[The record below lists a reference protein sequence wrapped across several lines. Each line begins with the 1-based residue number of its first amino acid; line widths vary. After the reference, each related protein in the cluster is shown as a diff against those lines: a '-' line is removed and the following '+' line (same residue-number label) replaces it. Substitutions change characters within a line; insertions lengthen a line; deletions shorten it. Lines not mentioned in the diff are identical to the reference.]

1 MIEVRNLTKKYGD
14 HEAVSDIS
22 FTVEEGHIYGFL
34 GPNGAGKST
43 TMNIITGYIAATSG
57 DVVIN
62 GHDILKE
69 PRAAKSCIGYLPE
82 VPPVYQDLT
91 VREYL
96 EFAAE
101 IKGMKKQAK
110 KDAVAEAVKTAML
123 EEVEQRLIKNLSKG
137 YKQRV
142 GLAQAIIGLPEVLI
156 LDEPTSGLDPKQ
168 IMEMRDLIKRLGDD
182 HTVILSSHILSEVS
196 AICDHVIMI
205 SGGKIVADDSLEA
218 LTAEKSL
225 EEVFLELTDSDRLEA
240 MDVID
245 LAAEKMSEETSEDE
259 SAEKQ
264 AGSEN
269 EQDNDAGEAA
279 DAADEESA
287 PDAAA
292 DNKAGKDDDKADEK
306 DHTEVKN
313 DGGDI

>member
-43 TMNIITGYIAATSG
+43 TMNIITGYMAATSG
-57 DVVIN
+57 DVIIN

-205 SGGKIVADDSLEA
+205 SGGKIVANDSLEA

-245 LAAEKMSEETSEDE
+245 LAAEKMSEEQPETEDE
-259 SAEKQ
+259 H
-264 AGSEN
+264 
-269 EQDNDAGEAA
+269 DNDADGAA
-279 DAADEESA
+279 NKADEEN
-287 PDAAA
+287 A
-292 DNKAGKDDDKADEK
+292 DDPADDKKDSNDDEPADEN
-306 DHTEVKN
+306 DHVEVKN

>member
-43 TMNIITGYIAATSG
+43 TMNIITGYMAATSG
-57 DVVIN
+57 NVIIN

-110 KDAVAEAVKTAML
+110 KDAAAEAVKTAML

-205 SGGKIVADDSLEA
+205 SGGKIVANDSLEA

-245 LAAEKMSEETSEDE
+245 LAAEKMSEEQPETEDE
-259 SAEKQ
+259 H
-264 AGSEN
+264 
-269 EQDNDAGEAA
+269 DNDTDGAA
-279 DAADEESA
+279 
-287 PDAAA
+287 
-292 DNKAGKDDDKADEK
+292 DKADEENAEDPADDKK
-306 DHTEVKN
+306 DSNDDEPADENDHVEVKN

>member
-1 MIEVRNLTKKYGD
+1 M
-14 HEAVSDIS
+14 
-22 FTVEEGHIYGFL
+22 
-34 GPNGAGKST
+34 
-43 TMNIITGYIAATSG
+43 AATSG
-57 DVVIN
+57 DVIIN

-245 LAAEKMSEETSEDE
+245 LAAEKMSEEQPETEDE
-259 SAEKQ
+259 H
-264 AGSEN
+264 
-269 EQDNDAGEAA
+269 DNDTDGAA
-279 DAADEESA
+279 
-287 PDAAA
+287 
-292 DNKAGKDDDKADEK
+292 DKADEENAEDPADDPADDKK
-306 DHTEVKN
+306 DSNDDEPADENDHVEVKN

>member
-43 TMNIITGYIAATSG
+43 TMNIITGYMAATSG
-57 DVVIN
+57 DVIIN

-205 SGGKIVADDSLEA
+205 SGGKIVANDSLEA

-245 LAAEKMSEETSEDE
+245 LAAEKMSEEQPETEDE
-259 SAEKQ
+259 H
-264 AGSEN
+264 
-269 EQDNDAGEAA
+269 DNDTDGAA
-279 DAADEESA
+279 
-287 PDAAA
+287 
-292 DNKAGKDDDKADEK
+292 DKADEENADDPAEDKK
-306 DHTEVKN
+306 DSNDDEPADENDHVEVKN

>member
-57 DVVIN
+57 DVIIN

-69 PRAAKSCIGYLPE
+69 PRTAKSCIGYLPE

-205 SGGKIVADDSLEA
+205 SGGKIVANDSLEA

-245 LAAEKMSEETSEDE
+245 LAAEKMSEEQPETEDE
-259 SAEKQ
+259 H
-264 AGSEN
+264 
-269 EQDNDAGEAA
+269 DNDADGAA
-279 DAADEESA
+279 
-287 PDAAA
+287 
-292 DNKAGKDDDKADEK
+292 DKADEENAEDPEDEDPADDKK
-306 DHTEVKN
+306 DNNDDEPADENDHGEVKN

>member
-43 TMNIITGYIAATSG
+43 TMNIITGYMAATSG
-57 DVVIN
+57 DVIIN

-205 SGGKIVADDSLEA
+205 SGGKIVANDSLEA

-245 LAAEKMSEETSEDE
+245 LAAEKMSEEQPETEDE
-259 SAEKQ
+259 H
-264 AGSEN
+264 
-269 EQDNDAGEAA
+269 DNDADGAA
-279 DAADEESA
+279 
-287 PDAAA
+287 
-292 DNKAGKDDDKADEK
+292 DKADEENAEDPADDPEDDKK
-306 DHTEVKN
+306 DSNDDEPADENDHVEVKN

>member
-43 TMNIITGYIAATSG
+43 TMNIITGYMAATSG
-57 DVVIN
+57 DVIIN

-205 SGGKIVADDSLEA
+205 SGGKIVANDSLEA

-225 EEVFLELTDSDRLEA
+225 EEVFLELTD
-240 MDVID
+240 
-245 LAAEKMSEETSEDE
+245 LAAEKMSEEQPETEDE
-259 SAEKQ
+259 H
-264 AGSEN
+264 
-269 EQDNDAGEAA
+269 DNDADGAA
-279 DAADEESA
+279 
-287 PDAAA
+287 
-292 DNKAGKDDDKADEK
+292 DKADEEMLK
-306 DHTEVKN
+306 ILQMILQMIKKTAMMMSLRMKM
-313 DGGDI
+313 ITWR

>member
-43 TMNIITGYIAATSG
+43 TMNIITGYMAATSG
-57 DVVIN
+57 DVIIN

-205 SGGKIVADDSLEA
+205 SGGKIVANDSLEA

-245 LAAEKMSEETSEDE
+245 LAAEKMSEEQPEIEDE
-259 SAEKQ
+259 H
-264 AGSEN
+264 
-269 EQDNDAGEAA
+269 DNDADGAA
-279 DAADEESA
+279 
-287 PDAAA
+287 
-292 DNKAGKDDDKADEK
+292 DKADEENAEDPEDEDPEDDKK
-306 DHTEVKN
+306 DSNDDEPADENDHVEVKN

>member
-43 TMNIITGYIAATSG
+43 TMNIITGYMAATSG
-57 DVVIN
+57 NVIIN

-205 SGGKIVADDSLEA
+205 SGGKIVANDSLEA

-245 LAAEKMSEETSEDE
+245 LAAEKMSEEQPETEDE
-259 SAEKQ
+259 H
-264 AGSEN
+264 
-269 EQDNDAGEAA
+269 DNDADGAA
-279 DAADEESA
+279 
-287 PDAAA
+287 
-292 DNKAGKDDDKADEK
+292 DKADEENAEDPADDHADDKK
-306 DHTEVKN
+306 DSNDDEPADENDHVEVKN
-313 DGGDI
+313 DGSDI

>member
-43 TMNIITGYIAATSG
+43 TMNIITGYMAATSG
-57 DVVIN
+57 DVIIN

-205 SGGKIVADDSLEA
+205 SGGKIVANDSLEA

-245 LAAEKMSEETSEDE
+245 LAAEKMSEEQPEIEDE
-259 SAEKQ
+259 H
-264 AGSEN
+264 
-269 EQDNDAGEAA
+269 DNDADGAA
-279 DAADEESA
+279 
-287 PDAAA
+287 
-292 DNKAGKDDDKADEK
+292 DKADEENADDPADDKK
-306 DHTEVKN
+306 DSNDDEPADENDHVEVKN

>member
-57 DVVIN
+57 DVIIN

-168 IMEMRDLIKRLGDD
+168 IMEMRDLIKRIGDD

-205 SGGKIVADDSLEA
+205 SGGKIVANDSLEA

-245 LAAEKMSEETSEDE
+245 LAAEKMSEEQPEAEDEHDNDADGADDKTDAESAEDPAEDKKDSSDDE
-259 SAEKQ
+259 SAE
-264 AGSEN
+264 EN
-269 EQDNDAGEAA
+269 
-279 DAADEESA
+279 
-287 PDAAA
+287 
-292 DNKAGKDDDKADEK
+292 
-306 DHTEVKN
+306 DHGEVKN

>member
-43 TMNIITGYIAATSG
+43 TMNMITGYIAATSG

-82 VPPVYQDLT
+82 VPPVYPDLT

-101 IKGMKKQAK
+101 IKGLKKQAK
-110 KDAVAEAVKTAML
+110 KDAVAEAVKTTML
-123 EEVEQRLIKNLSKG
+123 EDVEQRLIKNLSKG

-142 GLAQAIIGLPEVLI
+142 GLAQAIIGLPDVLI

-168 IMEMRDLIKRLGDD
+168 IMDMRDLIKKLGND

-196 AICDHVIMI
+196 AVCDHVIMI
-205 SGGKIVADDSLEA
+205 SGGKIVANDSLEA
-218 LTAEKSL
+218 LTEEKTL

-245 LAAEKMSEETSEDE
+245 LAAEKMAAEDTDKSQAADCIDEEQQPEDRDASDKE
-259 SAEKQ
+259 V
-264 AGSEN
+264 
-269 EQDNDAGEAA
+269 DND
-279 DAADEESA
+279 DS
-287 PDAAA
+287 
-292 DNKAGKDDDKADEK
+292 
-306 DHTEVKN
+306 
-313 DGGDI
+313 DI

>member
-14 HEAVSDIS
+14 HEVVSDIS

-57 DVVIN
+57 DVIIN

-123 EEVEQRLIKNLSKG
+123 EEVGQRLIKNLSKG

-168 IMEMRDLIKRLGDD
+168 IMEMRDLIKRLGND
-182 HTVILSSHILSEVS
+182 HTAILSSHILSEVS
-196 AICDHVIMI
+196 AVCDHVIMI
-205 SGGKIVADDSLEA
+205 SGGRIVADDSLEN

-245 LAAEKMSEETSEDE
+245 LAAEKMSAEAAEAGDTEENNEGTAEEVGRADEQAEPEEENTDDSTEDE
-259 SAEKQ
+259 NREVSDD
-264 AGSEN
+264 GS
-269 EQDNDAGEAA
+269 
-279 DAADEESA
+279 
-287 PDAAA
+287 
-292 DNKAGKDDDKADEK
+292 
-306 DHTEVKN
+306 
-313 DGGDI
+313 DI

>member
-43 TMNIITGYIAATSG
+43 TMNMITGYIAATSG

-82 VPPVYQDLT
+82 VPPVYPDLT

-101 IKGMKKQAK
+101 IKGLKKQAK
-110 KDAVAEAVKTAML
+110 KDAVAEAVKTTML
-123 EEVEQRLIKNLSKG
+123 EDVEQRLIKNLSKG

-142 GLAQAIIGLPEVLI
+142 GLAQAIIGLPDVLI

-168 IMEMRDLIKRLGDD
+168 IMDMRDLIKKLGND

-196 AICDHVIMI
+196 AVCDHVIMI
-205 SGGKIVADDSLEA
+205 SGGKIVANDSLEA
-218 LTAEKSL
+218 LTEEKTL

-245 LAAEKMSEETSEDE
+245 LAAEKMAAEDTDKSQAADCIDEEQQSEATDASDKEV
-259 SAEKQ
+259 
-264 AGSEN
+264 
-269 EQDNDAGEAA
+269 DND
-279 DAADEESA
+279 DS
-287 PDAAA
+287 
-292 DNKAGKDDDKADEK
+292 
-306 DHTEVKN
+306 
-313 DGGDI
+313 DI

>member
-43 TMNIITGYIAATSG
+43 TMNIITGYMAATSG
-57 DVVIN
+57 DVIIN

-101 IKGMKKQAK
+101 IKGMKKQVK

-205 SGGKIVADDSLEA
+205 SGGKIVANDSLEA

-245 LAAEKMSEETSEDE
+245 LAAEKMSEEQPETEDE
-259 SAEKQ
+259 H
-264 AGSEN
+264 
-269 EQDNDAGEAA
+269 DNDTDGAA
-279 DAADEESA
+279 
-287 PDAAA
+287 
-292 DNKAGKDDDKADEK
+292 DKADEENAEDPADDKK
-306 DHTEVKN
+306 DSNDDEPADENDHVEVKN

>member
-43 TMNIITGYIAATSG
+43 TMNIITGYMAATSG
-57 DVVIN
+57 NVIIN

-205 SGGKIVADDSLEA
+205 SGGKIVANDSLEA

-245 LAAEKMSEETSEDE
+245 LAAEKMSEEQPETEDE
-259 SAEKQ
+259 H
-264 AGSEN
+264 
-269 EQDNDAGEAA
+269 DNDADGAA
-279 DAADEESA
+279 
-287 PDAAA
+287 
-292 DNKAGKDDDKADEK
+292 DKADEENAEDPADDKK
-306 DHTEVKN
+306 DSNDDEPADENDHVEVKN

>member
-43 TMNIITGYIAATSG
+43 TMNIITGYMAATSG
-57 DVVIN
+57 NVIIN

-205 SGGKIVADDSLEA
+205 SGGKIVANDSLEA

-245 LAAEKMSEETSEDE
+245 LAAEKMSEEQPETEDE
-259 SAEKQ
+259 H
-264 AGSEN
+264 
-269 EQDNDAGEAA
+269 DNDADGAA
-279 DAADEESA
+279 
-287 PDAAA
+287 
-292 DNKAGKDDDKADEK
+292 DKADEENAEDPADDPADDKK
-306 DHTEVKN
+306 DSNDDEPADENDHVEVKN

>member
-43 TMNIITGYIAATSG
+43 TMNIITGYMAATSG
-57 DVVIN
+57 NVIIN

-205 SGGKIVADDSLEA
+205 SGGKIVANDSLEA

-245 LAAEKMSEETSEDE
+245 LAAEKMSGEQPETEDE
-259 SAEKQ
+259 H
-264 AGSEN
+264 
-269 EQDNDAGEAA
+269 DNDADGAA
-279 DAADEESA
+279 
-287 PDAAA
+287 
-292 DNKAGKDDDKADEK
+292 DKADEENAEDPADDKK
-306 DHTEVKN
+306 DSNDDEPADENDHVEVKN

>member
-43 TMNIITGYIAATSG
+43 TMNIITGYMAATSG
-57 DVVIN
+57 DVIIN

-205 SGGKIVADDSLEA
+205 SGGKIVANDSLEA

-245 LAAEKMSEETSEDE
+245 LAAEKMSEEQPEIEDE
-259 SAEKQ
+259 H
-264 AGSEN
+264 
-269 EQDNDAGEAA
+269 DNDTDGAA
-279 DAADEESA
+279 
-287 PDAAA
+287 
-292 DNKAGKDDDKADEK
+292 DKADEENAEDPADDKK
-306 DHTEVKN
+306 DSNDDEPADENDHVEVKN

>member
-43 TMNIITGYIAATSG
+43 TMNMITGYIAATSG
-57 DVVIN
+57 DVIIN

-205 SGGKIVADDSLEA
+205 SGGKIVANDSLEA

-245 LAAEKMSEETSEDE
+245 LAAEKMSEE
-259 SAEKQ
+259 Q
-264 AGSEN
+264 SEN
-269 EQDNDAGEAA
+269 EDEHDNDADGAA
-279 DAADEESA
+279 
-287 PDAAA
+287 
-292 DNKAGKDDDKADEK
+292 DKADEENAEGPADDKK
-306 DHTEVKN
+306 DSNDDESADENDHGEVKN

>member
-57 DVVIN
+57 DVIIN

-205 SGGKIVADDSLEA
+205 SGGKIVANDSLEA

-245 LAAEKMSEETSEDE
+245 LAAEKMSEEQPEAEDEHDNDADGADDKTDAESAEDPAEDKKDSSDDE
-259 SAEKQ
+259 SAE
-264 AGSEN
+264 EN
-269 EQDNDAGEAA
+269 
-279 DAADEESA
+279 
-287 PDAAA
+287 
-292 DNKAGKDDDKADEK
+292 
-306 DHTEVKN
+306 DHGEVKK

>member
-22 FTVEEGHIYGFL
+22 FTVEDGHIYGFL

-43 TMNIITGYIAATSG
+43 TMNIITGYMAATSG
-57 DVVIN
+57 NVIIN

-205 SGGKIVADDSLEA
+205 SGGKIVANDSLEA

-245 LAAEKMSEETSEDE
+245 LAAEKMSEEQPETEDE
-259 SAEKQ
+259 H
-264 AGSEN
+264 
-269 EQDNDAGEAA
+269 DNDTDGAA
-279 DAADEESA
+279 
-287 PDAAA
+287 
-292 DNKAGKDDDKADEK
+292 DKADEENAEDPADDPADDKK
-306 DHTEVKN
+306 DSNDDEPADENDHVEVKN

>member
-43 TMNIITGYIAATSG
+43 TMNIITGYMAATSG
-57 DVVIN
+57 DVIIN

-96 EFAAE
+96 EFVAE

-205 SGGKIVADDSLEA
+205 SGGKIVANDSLEA

-245 LAAEKMSEETSEDE
+245 LAAEKMSEEQPETEDE
-259 SAEKQ
+259 H
-264 AGSEN
+264 
-269 EQDNDAGEAA
+269 DNDADGAA
-279 DAADEESA
+279 
-287 PDAAA
+287 
-292 DNKAGKDDDKADEK
+292 DKADEENAEDSADDPADDKK
-306 DHTEVKN
+306 DSNDDEPADENDHVEVKN

>member
-43 TMNIITGYIAATSG
+43 TMNIITGYMAATSG
-57 DVVIN
+57 DVIIN

-110 KDAVAEAVKTAML
+110 KDAAAEAVKTAML

-205 SGGKIVADDSLEA
+205 SGGKIVANDSLEA

-225 EEVFLELTDSDRLEA
+225 EEVFLEITDSDRLEA

-245 LAAEKMSEETSEDE
+245 LAAEKMSEEQPETEDE
-259 SAEKQ
+259 H
-264 AGSEN
+264 
-269 EQDNDAGEAA
+269 DNDTDGAA
-279 DAADEESA
+279 
-287 PDAAA
+287 
-292 DNKAGKDDDKADEK
+292 DKADEENAEDPADDPADDKK
-306 DHTEVKN
+306 DSNDDEPADENDHVEVKN

>member
-43 TMNIITGYIAATSG
+43 TMNIITGYMAATSG
-57 DVVIN
+57 DVIIN

-205 SGGKIVADDSLEA
+205 SGGKIVANDSLEA

-245 LAAEKMSEETSEDE
+245 LAAEKMSEEQPETEDE
-259 SAEKQ
+259 H
-264 AGSEN
+264 
-269 EQDNDAGEAA
+269 DNDADGAA
-279 DAADEESA
+279 
-287 PDAAA
+287 
-292 DNKAGKDDDKADEK
+292 DKADEENAEDPADDKK
-306 DHTEVKN
+306 DSNDDEPADENDHVEVKN

>member
-43 TMNIITGYIAATSG
+43 TMNIITGYMAATSG
-57 DVVIN
+57 DVIIN

-205 SGGKIVADDSLEA
+205 SGGKIVANDSLEA

-245 LAAEKMSEETSEDE
+245 LAAEKMSEEQPETEDE
-259 SAEKQ
+259 H
-264 AGSEN
+264 
-269 EQDNDAGEAA
+269 DNDADGAA
-279 DAADEESA
+279 
-287 PDAAA
+287 
-292 DNKAGKDDDKADEK
+292 DKADEENAEDPEDEDPADDKK
-306 DHTEVKN
+306 DSNNDEPADENDHGEVKN

>member
-43 TMNIITGYIAATSG
+43 TMNIITGYMAATSG
-57 DVVIN
+57 DVIIN

-205 SGGKIVADDSLEA
+205 SGGKIVANDSLEA
-218 LTAEKSL
+218 LTAEKGL

-245 LAAEKMSEETSEDE
+245 LAAEKMSEEQPETEDE
-259 SAEKQ
+259 H
-264 AGSEN
+264 
-269 EQDNDAGEAA
+269 DNDTDGAA
-279 DAADEESA
+279 
-287 PDAAA
+287 
-292 DNKAGKDDDKADEK
+292 DKADEENAEDPADDPADDKK
-306 DHTEVKN
+306 DSNDDEPADENDHVEVKN

>member
-43 TMNIITGYIAATSG
+43 TMNIITGYMAATSG
-57 DVVIN
+57 DVIIN

-205 SGGKIVADDSLEA
+205 SGGKIVANDSLEA

-245 LAAEKMSEETSEDE
+245 LAAEKMSEEQPETEDE
-259 SAEKQ
+259 H
-264 AGSEN
+264 
-269 EQDNDAGEAA
+269 DNDADGAA
-279 DAADEESA
+279 
-287 PDAAA
+287 
-292 DNKAGKDDDKADEK
+292 DKADEENAEDPADDPADDKK
-306 DHTEVKN
+306 DSNDDEPADENDHVEVKN

>member
-43 TMNIITGYIAATSG
+43 TMNIITGYMAATSG
-57 DVVIN
+57 DVIIN

-205 SGGKIVADDSLEA
+205 SGGKIVANDSLEA

-225 EEVFLELTDSDRLEA
+225 EEVFLELTDSNRLEA

-245 LAAEKMSEETSEDE
+245 LAAEKMSEEQPETEDE
-259 SAEKQ
+259 H
-264 AGSEN
+264 
-269 EQDNDAGEAA
+269 DNDADGAA
-279 DAADEESA
+279 
-287 PDAAA
+287 
-292 DNKAGKDDDKADEK
+292 DKADEENAEDPADDKK
-306 DHTEVKN
+306 DSNDDEPADENDHVEVKN

>member
-43 TMNIITGYIAATSG
+43 TMNIITGYMAATSG
-57 DVVIN
+57 DVIIN

-101 IKGMKKQAK
+101 IKGMKKQEK
-110 KDAVAEAVKTAML
+110 KDDVAEAVKTAML

-205 SGGKIVADDSLEA
+205 SGGKIVANDSLEA

-245 LAAEKMSEETSEDE
+245 LAAEKMSEEQPEIEDE
-259 SAEKQ
+259 H
-264 AGSEN
+264 
-269 EQDNDAGEAA
+269 DNDADGAA
-279 DAADEESA
+279 
-287 PDAAA
+287 
-292 DNKAGKDDDKADEK
+292 DKADEENAEDPEDEDPEDDKK
-306 DHTEVKN
+306 DSNDDEPADENDHVEVKN

>member
-43 TMNIITGYIAATSG
+43 TMNIITGYMAATSG
-57 DVVIN
+57 DVIIN

-205 SGGKIVADDSLEA
+205 SGGKIVANDSLEA

-225 EEVFLELTDSDRLEA
+225 EDVFLELTDSDRLEA

-245 LAAEKMSEETSEDE
+245 LAAEKMSEEQPETEDE
-259 SAEKQ
+259 H
-264 AGSEN
+264 
-269 EQDNDAGEAA
+269 DNDADGAA
-279 DAADEESA
+279 
-287 PDAAA
+287 
-292 DNKAGKDDDKADEK
+292 DKADEENAEDPADDPADDKK
-306 DHTEVKN
+306 DSNDDEPADENDHVEVKN

>member
-43 TMNIITGYIAATSG
+43 TMNIITGYMAATSG
-57 DVVIN
+57 DVIIN

-205 SGGKIVADDSLEA
+205 SGGKIVANDSLEA

-245 LAAEKMSEETSEDE
+245 LAAEKMSEEQPETEDE
-259 SAEKQ
+259 H
-264 AGSEN
+264 
-269 EQDNDAGEAA
+269 DNDADGAA
-279 DAADEESA
+279 
-287 PDAAA
+287 
-292 DNKAGKDDDKADEK
+292 DKADEEK
-306 DHTEVKN
+306 LQILQMFKKTTMMMSLRMKMIT
-313 DGGDI
+313 GR

>member
-43 TMNIITGYIAATSG
+43 TMNIITGYMAATSG
-57 DVVIN
+57 DVIIN

-205 SGGKIVADDSLEA
+205 SGGKIVANDSLEA

-245 LAAEKMSEETSEDE
+245 LAAEKMSEEQPETEDE
-259 SAEKQ
+259 H
-264 AGSEN
+264 
-269 EQDNDAGEAA
+269 DNDADGAA
-279 DAADEESA
+279 
-287 PDAAA
+287 
-292 DNKAGKDDDKADEK
+292 DKADEENAEDPEDEDPADDKK
-306 DHTEVKN
+306 DSNNDEPADENDNGEVKN

>member
-43 TMNIITGYIAATSG
+43 TMNIITGYMAATSG
-57 DVVIN
+57 DVIIN

-110 KDAVAEAVKTAML
+110 KDAVAEAIKTAML

-205 SGGKIVADDSLEA
+205 SGGKIVANDSLEA
-218 LTAEKSL
+218 LTSEKSL

-245 LAAEKMSEETSEDE
+245 LAAEKMSEEQPEIEDE
-259 SAEKQ
+259 H
-264 AGSEN
+264 
-269 EQDNDAGEAA
+269 DNDTDGAA
-279 DAADEESA
+279 
-287 PDAAA
+287 
-292 DNKAGKDDDKADEK
+292 DKADEENAEDPADYPADDKK
-306 DHTEVKN
+306 DSNDDEPADENDHVEVKN

>member
-43 TMNIITGYIAATSG
+43 TMNIITGYMAATSG
-57 DVVIN
+57 DVIIN

-205 SGGKIVADDSLEA
+205 SGGKIVANDSLEA

-225 EEVFLELTDSDRLEA
+225 EEVFLELADSDRLEA

-245 LAAEKMSEETSEDE
+245 LAAEKMSEEQPEIEDE
-259 SAEKQ
+259 H
-264 AGSEN
+264 
-269 EQDNDAGEAA
+269 DNDADGAA
-279 DAADEESA
+279 
-287 PDAAA
+287 
-292 DNKAGKDDDKADEK
+292 DKADEENAEDPADDKK
-306 DHTEVKN
+306 DSNDDEPADENDHVEVKN

>member
-57 DVVIN
+57 DVIIN

-142 GLAQAIIGLPEVLI
+142 GLAQAIIGLPGVLI

-168 IMEMRDLIKRLGDD
+168 IMEMRDLIKRLGND

-196 AICDHVIMI
+196 AVCDHVIMI
-205 SGGKIVADDSLEA
+205 SGGRIVADDSLEN

-245 LAAEKMSEETSEDE
+245 LAAEKMSAEAAEAGDTEENNEGTAEGVGRADEQAEPEEENTDDSTEDE
-259 SAEKQ
+259 NREVSDD
-264 AGSEN
+264 GS
-269 EQDNDAGEAA
+269 
-279 DAADEESA
+279 
-287 PDAAA
+287 
-292 DNKAGKDDDKADEK
+292 
-306 DHTEVKN
+306 
-313 DGGDI
+313 DI

>member
-43 TMNIITGYIAATSG
+43 TMNIITGYMAATSG
-57 DVVIN
+57 DVIIN

-205 SGGKIVADDSLEA
+205 SGGKIVANDSLEA
-218 LTAEKSL
+218 LTAEKSM

-245 LAAEKMSEETSEDE
+245 LAAEKMSEEQPETEDE
-259 SAEKQ
+259 H
-264 AGSEN
+264 
-269 EQDNDAGEAA
+269 DNDADGAA
-279 DAADEESA
+279 
-287 PDAAA
+287 
-292 DNKAGKDDDKADEK
+292 DKADEENAEDPADDKK
-306 DHTEVKN
+306 DSNDDEPADENDHVEVKN

>member
-43 TMNIITGYIAATSG
+43 TMNIITGYMAATSG
-57 DVVIN
+57 DVIIN

-205 SGGKIVADDSLEA
+205 SGGKIVANDSLEA

-245 LAAEKMSEETSEDE
+245 LAAEKMSEEQSETEDE
-259 SAEKQ
+259 H
-264 AGSEN
+264 
-269 EQDNDAGEAA
+269 DNDADGAA
-279 DAADEESA
+279 
-287 PDAAA
+287 
-292 DNKAGKDDDKADEK
+292 DKADEENAEDPADDPADDKK
-306 DHTEVKN
+306 DSNDDEPADENDHVEVKN